1 MASIEAAATADGL
14 VECWIGA
21 ADVEAAV
28 PLAEEAGW
36 NQVAADWRLMLAH
49 GSGVGMRDGSGRLVA
64 TALTFRLGAR
74 LSWISMVLTVKAWRH
89 RGIGTRLLERCVALV
104 RESGAVAGLDA
115 TELGRPI
122 YAALGF
128 KELYHLSRWHLP
140 RAPSDL
146 SPTAG
151 VTIRPASAR
160 DLPDIAEYDAPRS
173 ALDRRH
179 VLSHLLA
186 RAPRLA
192 HVAESRGRL
201 QGFVLG
207 RDGRIA
213 TQLGPIVAE
222 SEAIAIALLARAS
235 RAGDSPFIL
244 DVPDRHAAM
253 TQHLRAAGAT
263 SPRGF
268 FRMTLG
274 DAPGLDDARRV
285 MALAGPELA

>member
-14 VECWIGA
+14 VECMIGP

-28 PLAEEAGW
+28 PLAQEAGW
-36 NQVAADWRLMLAH
+36 NQVAADWRLMLEH
-49 GSGVGMRDGSGRLVA
+49 GSGVGMRDRSGHLVG
-64 TALTFRLGAR
+64 TALTFALGSR
-74 LSWISMVLTVKAWRH
+74 LSWISMVLTLKAWRH

-140 RAPSDL
+140 QAPADL
-146 SPTAG
+146 PAPAG

-160 DLPDIAEYDAPRS
+160 DVGAITGYDASRS
-173 ALDRRH
+173 ALERRH
-179 VLSHLLA
+179 VLAHLLA

-192 HVAESRGRL
+192 HVAESQGRL

-222 SEAIAIALLARAS
+222 SEAIAIALLGQAARS
-235 RAGDSPFIL
+235 GDAPFIL
-244 DVPDRHAAM
+244 DVPDRHEALA
-253 TQHLRAAGAT
+253 QHLSTAGAS

-268 FRMTLG
+268 FRMILG
-274 DAPGLDDARRV
+274 EAPGLDDARCV
-285 MALAGPELA
+285 FALAGPELA